1 MIGEF
6 VKSLVSKDL
15 LEGNIEFLGYSLDE
29 LEKIKRLYDIRISGQ
44 LQSFLFEMG
53 RSDGGLIGDSFIQ
66 LYRPSWRVR
75 THLLFQAEFLSQM
88 QEAGHYEF
96 LNRPFVLAW
105 VSETQYY
112 FIQTLKGDDAVYH
125 YDSNVESVVKTEW
138 DLRGLLKMLMCANSG
153 DIKAGAVGDL
163 LEI

>member
-6 VKSLVSKDL
+6 VRSVISEDL
-15 LEGNIEFLGYSLDE
+15 LKGDIGFCGYSLDE

-44 LQSFLFEMG
+44 LQSFLLEMG

-75 THLLFQAEFLSQM
+75 THLLFQVGFLSQM

-96 LNRPFVLAW
+96 LNKPFVLAW

-112 FIQTLKGDDAVYH
+112 FIQTLMGDDAVYH
-125 YDSNVESVVKTEW
+125 YDSNVECVVKTEW
-138 DLRGLLKMLMCANSG
+138 DLLGLLKMLMCANGG
-153 DIKAGAVGDL
+153 DIKAGVVGDL